1 LPLVSTSLRLLVLV
15 GGAVAAVVLFFVFRG
30 DDDNGRQ
37 ERATPPTTTT
47 GTTET
52 LLEPPPK
59 VFRIDTRTPGIKR
72 ISVNQDRRVVIIVA
86 ADRTEEVHVH
96 GYDLKSDVTPARP
109 ARFSFRAREPGRFEI
124 EFEGSGEEIAELS
137 VNP

>member
-1 LPLVSTSLRLLVLV
+1 MSTLLRLLVIV
-15 GGAVAAVVLFFVFRG
+15 GGAAAAVVLFFVFRG
-30 DDDNGRQ
+30 GDDNGKQ
-37 ERATPPTTTT
+37 KRATPPTTTA

-59 VFRIDTRTPGIKR
+59 VFRINTRTPGIKR
-72 ISVNQDRRVVIIVA
+72 ISANQDRRVVIVVT

-96 GYDLKSDVTPARP
+96 GYDLKAEVAPARP
-109 ARFSFRAREPGRFEI
+109 ATFAFRARLPGRFEI
-124 EFEGSGEEIAELS
+124 EFEGSGEQIAELT